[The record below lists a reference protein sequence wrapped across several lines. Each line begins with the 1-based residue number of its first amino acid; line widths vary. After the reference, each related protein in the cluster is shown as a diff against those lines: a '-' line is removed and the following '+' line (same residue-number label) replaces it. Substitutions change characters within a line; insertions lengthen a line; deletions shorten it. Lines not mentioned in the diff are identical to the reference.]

1 MEHIAYKG
9 AGAALNELIAGQVG
23 VIMVNMTAGIPF
35 VRAGKLR
42 AIAVTSAARSP
53 GAKDIPTVAESG
65 FPDYI
70 VTGQHFVMVTGST
83 PRELVARLN
92 QELIRAASSPEVR
105 ERLAAEGSEI
115 VGSTP
120 EQAQKVTRD
129 EIARWAPVIR
139 RLGLTA
145 N

>member
-1 MEHIAYKG
+1 
-9 AGAALNELIAGQVG
+9 
-23 VIMVNMTAGIPF
+23 MV
-35 VRAGKLR
+35 
-42 AIAVTSAARSP
+42 P
-53 GAKDIPTVAESG
+53 GA
-65 FPDYI
+65 
-70 VTGQHFVMVTGST
+70 T

-92 QELIRAASSPEVR
+92 QEPIRAAQSPEVR